1 MFDIT
6 IDSDLVKQKWF
17 KITIWDQDQVNMDAV
32 YGEAYFRL
40 DMQHY
45 DKSWM
50 HYELLNLKH
59 QVHVHMQIS
68 REGEKDDIWFHFGKA
83 FRSLK

>member
-1 MFDIT
+1 
-6 IDSDLVKQKWF
+6 
-17 KITIWDQDQVNMDAV
+17 MDTV
-32 YGEAYFRL
+32 CEEAYFRL

-59 QVHVHMQIS
+59 QGHVHMQIS

>member
-1 MFDIT
+1 VFDIT

-50 HYELLNLKH
+50 HYELLNLKP
-59 QVHVHMQIS
+59 QGCVHM
-68 REGEKDDIWFHFGKA
+68 
-83 FRSLK
+83 